1 MKKLITIIV
10 SFSAIVFTLIT
21 GIITTGAKAQHP
33 LETLSYDDDT
43 IRVYLTMKDSIS
55 NGFYKQSNPTLKIYA
70 WGKDASDNVTTAAYP
85 GTECTKLLTGYA
97 GDGSSNYG
105 NALFYIDLPGDTT
118 KVQFFNELYFMDH
131 TWDRTVTINIGSN
144 YDGSVYVGSGE
155 LYDPGN
161 TENAYVVG
169 VFYSL
174 AFTVSEFGSF
184 IDDCDV
190 CSDSSTNGYNAVP
203 YLDYYYASYATIN
216 NTVTL
221 QEPGYGENAGSNIS
235 VGVQDKWEALVARF
249 DLAHPH

>member
-1 MKKLITIIV
+1 MKKLITVMV

-21 GIITTGAKAQHP
+21 GIMTSGAKAMNP
-33 LETLSYDDDT
+33 LETRSYDDDT

-55 NGFYKQSNPTLKIYA
+55 NGFYKQANPTIKIYA

-97 GDGSSNYG
+97 GDGSSDYG

-118 KVQFFNELYFMDH
+118 KVQFFNELYVLGY

-144 YDGSVYVGSGE
+144 YDGKVYAGLGQLSA
-155 LYDPGN
+155 PGQP
-161 TENAYVVG
+161 EDQYVFG
-169 VFYSL
+169 FFQTL

-190 CSDSSTNGYNAVP
+190 CSDSETNGYNAVP

-221 QEPGYGENAGSNIS
+221 QEPGYGENAGSNI
-235 VGVQDKWEALVARF
+235 
-249 DLAHPH
+249 